1 MAKRRGGTDMR
12 KTVSIYRVVFCVLA
26 ICAILVMVPTLSGAQ
41 EETASIDPEAARLLL
56 QMAEHVQALK
66 EFSFHTENAIDVV
79 VSAGMKLQFAESV
92 DMHVRRPDRFLAT
105 ARGDLRTQN
114 LYYDGKT
121 ITLLNPDLKYYGQI
135 EAPSTIHP
143 AFDYAL
149 DSFGIEAPM
158 ADFIP
163 HNVGDRL
170 EDLVEFGFYVGLT
183 SINGVECHHLAFV
196 EDEVDWQIWIENSE
210 RRLPR
215 KIIITSKMV
224 AGAPQFTALFSDWK
238 LSAKLPDS
246 LFAFKKPEGAER
258 INFLPV
264 SITITAR

>member
-1 MAKRRGGTDMR
+1 MAKRRGGTNMR
-12 KTVSIYRVVFCVLA
+12 KTANIYRVVFCVLT
-26 ICAILVMVPTLSGAQ
+26 ICAILVMGPALSSAQ
-41 EETASIDPEAARLLL
+41 EGAASVDPEAARLLL
-56 QMAEHVQALK
+56 QMSERVMAIEQ
-66 EFSFHTENAIDVV
+66 FSFHTENTIDVV

-92 DMHVRRPDRFLAT
+92 DLHVRRPDRFLAT

-149 DSFGIEAPM
+149 DSFGIEAPL

-163 HNVGDRL
+163 HNVGARL
-170 EDLVEFGFYVGLT
+170 EDYVKSGYYVGLT
-183 SINGVECHHLAFV
+183 SVNGVQCHHLVFV

-224 AGAPQFTALFSDWK
+224 AGAPQFTALFSDWN

-246 LFAFKKPEGAER
+246 LFAFEKPAGAER

-264 SITITAR
+264 TVTITAR